1 MKRELIPSWEE
12 LEHHKKIIPEIKPA
26 AVIAMLEVKQAG
38 EDVQR
43 SILDILQREYHLSE
57 GKFCTLIVLHQNPQG
72 LAPSEIAAKVGVT
85 KATISN
91 MLMRMARDGDI
102 VIKQAPEDARKKLIC
117 LTDKGRAFMDEVLPP
132 HYLRVTK
139 LMERL
144 TEDEQKELIRLLKK
158 MSGSAEELVEG
169 YQGEMI

>member
-12 LEHHKKIIPEIKPA
+12 LEHHKKIVPEIKPA

-43 SILDILQREYHLSE
+43 SILDVLQREYHLSE
-57 GKFCTLIVLHQNPQG
+57 GKFCCLIVLHQNPQG
-72 LAPSEIAAKVGVT
+72 IVPSAIAQKVGVT

-91 MLMRMARDGDI
+91 MLMRMERDGD
-102 VIKQAPEDARKKLIC
+102 VYIKQAEDDARKKLIC
-117 LTDKGRAFMDEVLPP
+117 LTEKGRAFMDKILPE

-158 MSGSAEELVEG
+158 MSGSAESSQE
-169 YQGEMI
+169 EMI

>member
-1 MKRELIPSWEE
+1 M
-12 LEHHKKIIPEIKPA
+12 PEIKPA

-43 SILDILQREYHLSE
+43 SILDVLQREYHLSE
-57 GKFCTLIVLHQNPQG
+57 GKFCCLIVLHQNPQG
-72 LAPSEIAAKVGVT
+72 IVPSAIAQKVGVT

-91 MLMRMARDGDI
+91 MLMRMERDGD
-102 VIKQAPEDARKKLIC
+102 VYIKQAEDDARKKLIC
-117 LTDKGRAFMDEVLPP
+117 LTEKGRAFMDKILPE

-158 MSGSAEELVEG
+158 MSGSAELSQE
-169 YQGEMI
+169 EMV